1 MTQTGLTF
9 PEDVRSTE
17 HAVKAAGQGTAGHR
31 FVRGLIRK
39 VRWAEAHG
47 DVFGAYMLRARLDK
61 ALAR

>member
-1 MTQTGLTF
+1 M
-9 PEDVRSTE
+9 
-17 HAVKAAGQGTAGHR
+17 KATHR
-31 FVRGLIRK
+31 YIRTLIAK